1 MTELTNKQLDVFSL
15 PKIED
20 LVFQPLEPK
29 YKTVLIIGRVI
40 FLVISAI
47 ACGLF
52 IYSAPFD
59 IPERLL
65 YLSIGIYLLYLLWSF
80 IVTIK
85 GFEHKSY
92 ALREK
97 DIIYK
102 SGWLWRYV
110 TTAPFNRVQ
119 HVRIDQ
125 GPVERKFNLAKLRI
139 FTAGG
144 TSSDLTI
151 PGLTPD
157 TANELKD
164 FIVKKTLAD
173 EEE

>member
-1 MTELTNKQLDVFSL
+1 MQYFENQQIDLGSL

-20 LVFQPLEPK
+20 LIYQPLEKK
-29 YKTVLIIGRVI
+29 YLIVLLIGRLIFFIVSAAILTVLY
-40 FLVISAI
+40 FT
-47 ACGLF
+47 
-52 IYSAPFD
+52 APFYV
-59 IPERLL
+59 PNAYL
-65 YLSIGIYLLYLLWSF
+65 YAGLVLYILYIFWTFL
-80 IVTIK
+80 TTYK
-85 GFEHKSY
+85 GFKYKSY

-97 DIIYK
+97 DIIYR

-125 GPVERKFNLAKLRI
+125 GPIERRFDLAKLKI

-151 PGLTPD
+151 PGLTPERAD
-157 TANELKD
+157 DLKE
-164 FIVKKTLAD
+164 FIVKKTQQD